1 MLIFRKRM
9 SLRAEVRASA
19 EQVWSLLADFGRLP
33 FWNPVVRR
41 VDGRRTTNG
50 GRLVLRAW
58 LGQRIVHFSVFKS
71 EPNRE
76 LRWRGRILFPGL
88 LDDES
93 VFVIESIDEER
104 TWFTLQQVFTGLLV
118 PLFDGSVES
127 NARKGIQEIERAL
140 RCVVN
145 DAAV

>member
-1 MLIFRKRM
+1 M
-9 SLRAEVRASA
+9 SLGAEVGASA

-41 VDGRRTTNG
+41 VNG
-50 GRLVLRAW
+50 GRATDGGRPVLRAW
-58 LGQRIVHFSVFKS
+58 LGRRMVHFSVFKS

-76 LRWRGRILFPGL
+76 LRWRGRFLFPGL

-93 VFVIESIDEER
+93 IFAIEPVDEER

-118 PLFDGSVES
+118 PLLDGFAEV
-127 NARKGIQEIERAL
+127 NARKGIQDLGWMLSCIVGE
-140 RCVVN
+140 
-145 DAAV
+145 AAT